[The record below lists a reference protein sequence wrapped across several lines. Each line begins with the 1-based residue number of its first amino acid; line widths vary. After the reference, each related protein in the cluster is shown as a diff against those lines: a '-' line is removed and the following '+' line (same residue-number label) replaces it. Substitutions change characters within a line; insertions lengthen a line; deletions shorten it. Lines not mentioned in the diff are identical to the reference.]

1 MADNFYTKY
10 KYKIISLN
18 NFLKKVK
25 KNKRKSIVMCHGV
38 FDVVHPGHV
47 RHLVYAK
54 SKGDILLVSITS
66 DKFINKGIYRPHV
79 PENIRALNIAAF
91 EMVDYVLIDNHET
104 PIENIKRIKPNY
116 FAKGF
121 EYTSE
126 KSQKAETIKEIDT
139 LKSVGGK
146 MIFTPGDVVYSS
158 SNFLNLTRPNI
169 KYEKLIEIMR
179 SNKITFSQIKYIIKE
194 FKKIK
199 IHVVGDTIVDE
210 LLNTFLIGG
219 QIKTPTLSLLEG
231 KLDRYTGGAAIV
243 AAHLAASGANVQF
256 TTVLGDDENQ
266 NFVIKKLKKYKVKLN
281 FFTEPNR
288 PTTTKKVIVN
298 KNHRLVKLDKLD
310 NTPIN
315 ENTLNKIKKKI
326 RDVKSDGVIFSDF
339 RHGIFN
345 KLNIEIFSKAINKK
359 SLKIADSQVATRW
372 GNITEFK
379 NFDLITPNEK
389 EARFSVG
396 DQDSTVDRL
405 TQLLYEKSNCKNII
419 LKLGEKGI
427 YSISKDRNIDHKGY
441 SLDSFATNETDPVG
455 AGDALLAYSSL
466 SLIKTKSLLISSII
480 GSFAAAIACETNGNK
495 PISIDLLLKKISQV
509 QNNSNKYYEK

>member
-10 KYKIISLN
+10 RHKIISLN
-18 NFLKKVK
+18 NLLKKIK
-25 KNKRKSIVMCHGV
+25 KNKTKSVVMCHGV

-91 EMVDYVLIDNHET
+91 EMVDYVLIDNHKT
-104 PIENIKRIKPNY
+104 PIENIKKIKPNF

-121 EYTSE
+121 EYTSHE
-126 KSQKAETIKEIDT
+126 GQKIETIREINT

-179 SNKITFSQIKYIIKE
+179 SNRITFSQIKNIIKR

-199 IHVVGDTIVDE
+199 VHVVGDTIVDE

-231 KLDRYTGGAAIV
+231 KLDKYAGGAAIV
-243 AAHLAASGANVQF
+243 ASHLAASGAKVQF
-256 TTVLGDDENQ
+256 TTVLGNDDNKKFIVE
-266 NFVIKKLKKYKVKLN
+266 KLKKYNVKLN
-281 FFTEPNR
+281 FFVERNR

-326 RDVKSDGVIFSDF
+326 KDIKVDGVIFSDF

-345 KLNIEIFSKAINKK
+345 KTNIEIFSKAIYKK

-405 TQLLYEKSNCKNII
+405 TQLLHEKSKSKNII

-427 YSISKDRNIDHKGY
+427 YSVSKEKNIDHKGY
-441 SLDSFATNETDPVG
+441 SLDSFADNEIDPVG
-455 AGDALLAYSSL
+455 AGDALLAYSTL
-466 SLIKTKSLLISSII
+466 SMITTKSLLISSII

-495 PISIDLLLKKISQV
+495 PITTDQLTKKISQV
-509 QNNSNKYYEK
+509 QKDSNKYYEK

>member
-1 MADNFYTKY
+1 MPDNFYTKY
-10 KYKIISLN
+10 KHKIISLN
-18 NFLKKVK
+18 TLLKKLK
-25 KNKRKSIVMCHGV
+25 INKRKSVVMCHGV

-66 DKFINKGIYRPHV
+66 DKFIKKGVYRPHV

-104 PIENIKRIKPNY
+104 PIENIKSIRPNF

-121 EYTSE
+121 EYTS
-126 KSQKAETIKEIDT
+126 KGDQKIETIREIDT

-158 SNFLNLTRPNI
+158 SNFLNLTLPNI

-179 SNKITFSQIKYIIKE
+179 SNNISFS
-194 FKKIK
+194 KIK
-199 IHVVGDTIVDE
+199 NTTKKFKNIKLHVVGDTIVDE
-210 LLNTFLIGG
+210 LLNTYLIGG

-231 KLDRYTGGAAIV
+231 KLDKYAGGAAIV
-243 AAHLAASGANVQF
+243 ASHLAASGAKVEF
-256 TTVLGDDENQ
+256 TTVLGDDEN
-266 NFVIKKLKKYKVKLN
+266 KKFIISKLQKYKIKLN
-281 FFTEPNR
+281 FFTESNR
-288 PTTTKKVIVN
+288 PTTTKKVIIN
-298 KNHRLVKLDKLD
+298 KNHRIVKLDRLE

-315 ENTLNKIKKKI
+315 ENTLSKIKKIIKK
-326 RDVKSDGVIFSDF
+326 RKVDGVIFSDF

-345 KLNIEIFSKAINKK
+345 KSNIEIFSQAIDKK
-359 SLKIADSQVATRW
+359 TFKVADSQVATRW

-405 TQLLYEKSNCKNII
+405 TQLLYEKSNSKNII
-419 LKLGEKGI
+419 LKIGEKGI
-427 YSISKDRNIDHKGY
+427 YSVSKDQDLDHKGY
-441 SLDSFATNETDPVG
+441 SLDSFADNEIDPVG
-455 AGDALLAYSSL
+455 AGDALLAYSTL
-466 SLIKTKSLLISSII
+466 SLIATKSLLISSII

-495 PISIDLLLKKISQV
+495 PISTEQLIKKISQV
-509 QNNSNKYYEK
+509 QKDSNKYYEK